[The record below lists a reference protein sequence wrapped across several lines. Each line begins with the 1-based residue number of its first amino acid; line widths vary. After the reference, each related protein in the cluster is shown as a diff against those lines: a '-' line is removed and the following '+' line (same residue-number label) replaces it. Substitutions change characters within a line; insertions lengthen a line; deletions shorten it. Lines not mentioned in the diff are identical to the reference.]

1 MPGSRDGL
9 TRLSADLPAAPLSEI
24 QDNLQEEE
32 LFVSLPT
39 FYVETTTKP
48 VAALAKVKAWLFQN
62 ISNCCFKLGNFYLF
76 VCDVVA
82 YSLYAIR
89 INRFIC

>member
-9 TRLSADLPAAPLSEI
+9 TRLSADLPSAPLSEI

-32 LFVSLPT
+32 LLVSLPT

-48 VAALAKVKAWLFQN
+48 VAALAKVKVLVLKYLLELF
-62 ISNCCFKLGNFYLF
+62 Y
-76 VCDVVA
+76 
-82 YSLYAIR
+82 IR
-89 INRFIC
+89 